1 MIERPGT
8 KRMPPR
14 SATAR
19 RLPTLLVG
27 LLLLVGS
34 QVAHAQA
41 HLGIRAGLNFAN
53 EFFDPEF
60 FTNTRQGI
68 IVGGVIQFVVSEP
81 FSLALQPQY
90 VQKGAVVDGALGSR
104 TTVKLDYVEIPAVLT
119 ASYEVRPLMV
129 YAFAGPNVG
138 ILVSAVSETEENGT
152 VTVKDAEEKTEDL
165 DIAVDFGA
173 GVGYELS
180 EKLTLTGDIR
190 YSYGIS
196 NITVAQTSA
205 GHPLASTNSSRDL
218 KIVAGILFRVP

>member
-1 MIERPGT
+1 
-8 KRMPPR
+8 MPPR

-104 TTVKLDYVEIPAVLT
+104 TTVKLDYIEIPAVLT
-119 ASYEVRPLMV
+119 ASYEVNPLMV